1 MPKSE
6 IRKIGLLTSGGDAPG
21 MNAAIRAIVR
31 TSMHYNVRVTGIMRG
46 FDGLLQGDIM
56 ELDSEDV
63 SDIIHR
69 GGTILKTARSS
80 EMHSPEGVEK
90 ASNICKILN
99 LDALMI
105 IGGNGSMAGGLE
117 LSKLGVNVICL
128 PGTIDLDLDCSEY
141 TIGFDTAVNT
151 GMEAISKLKDTSS
164 SHQRC
169 SIIEVMGRY
178 KGFIALWCGI
188 VGGAEEVVLPEEEAT
203 GDQNQVI
210 EQILSNRSKGKKHNM
225 IVVAEG
231 IGDSAALAQKIET
244 ATGIATR
251 ATILGHLQRG
261 GNPTA
266 LDRMWASVM
275 GYEAVNIYME
285 GFKNR
290 VLVVKNGA
298 CAHLD
303 IEEALSFKRPYDEK
317 NYQMMKILAL

>member
-46 FDGLLQGDIM
+46 FDGLLQGDITD
-56 ELDSEDV
+56 LGSEDV
-63 SDIIHR
+63 SDIVHR
-69 GGTILKTARSS
+69 GGTILRTARCA
-80 EMHSPEGVEK
+80 EMMTAEGQEK
-90 ASNICKILN
+90 AANICKILN
-99 LDALMI
+99 LDALFV
-105 IGGNGSMAGGLE
+105 IGGNGSIAGGLS

-188 VGGAEEVVLPEEEAT
+188 VGGAEEVVVPEEEAT
-203 GDQNQVI
+203 TNQNQVI
-210 EQILSNRSKGKKHNM
+210 EQILSNRSKGKMHNM

-231 IGDSAALAQKIET
+231 IGDSAALAKKIED

-266 LDRMWASVM
+266 IDRMWASTM
-275 GYEAVNIYME
+275 GYEAVDIYLK

-290 VLVVKNGA
+290 VLVVKDGV

-303 IEEALSFKRPYDEK
+303 VEEALEYKRPYDDK
-317 NYQMMKILAL
+317 NYRMMKILAL

>member
-1 MPKSE
+1 MPRSE
-6 IRKIGLLTSGGDAPG
+6 IKKIGLLTSGGDAPG

-31 TSMHYNVRVTGIMRG
+31 TAMHYNVRVTGIKRG
-46 FDGLLQGDIM
+46 FDGLLQGDII
-56 ELDSEDV
+56 ELESEDV

-69 GGTILKTARSS
+69 GGTILKTARCS
-80 EMHSPEGVEK
+80 EMHTAEGQEK
-90 ASNICKILN
+90 AANICKILN

-105 IGGNGSMAGGLE
+105 IGGNGSIAGGLA
-117 LSKLGVNVICL
+117 LSRFGVNVICL

-151 GMEAISKLKDTSS
+151 GMDAISKLKDTSS

-203 GDQNQVI
+203 TNQNQVI

-225 IVVAEG
+225 VVVAEG
-231 IGDSAALAQKIET
+231 IGDSAELATKIEA

-266 LDRMWASVM
+266 LDRMWASIM
-275 GYEAVNIYME
+275 GYEAVQIYRNGE
-285 GFKNR
+285 RNR
-290 VLVVKNGA
+290 VLVVKNGL
-298 CAHLD
+298 CDHMD
-303 IEEALSFKRPYDEK
+303 VEEALNFKRPYDEK
-317 NYQMMKILAL
+317 QYQMMKILAL

>member
-1 MPKSE
+1 
-6 IRKIGLLTSGGDAPG
+6 
-21 MNAAIRAIVR
+21 MNAAIRSIVR
-31 TSMHYNVRVTGIMRG
+31 TAMHHNVRVTGIKRG
-46 FDGLLQGDIM
+46 FDGLLQGDIV
-56 ELDSEDV
+56 ELESEDV

-69 GGTILKTARSS
+69 GGTILKTARCA
-80 EMHSPEGVEK
+80 EMHSPEGQEK
-90 ASNICKILN
+90 AANICKILN

-105 IGGNGSMAGGLE
+105 IGGNGSIAGGLS
-117 LSKLGVNVICL
+117 LSKHGVNAICL

-151 GMEAISKLKDTSS
+151 GMDAINKLKDTSS

-178 KGFIALWCGI
+178 KGYIALWCGI
-188 VGGAEEVVLPEEEAT
+188 VGGAEEVVLPEEDVT
-203 GDQNQVI
+203 TDQNQVI
-210 EQILSNRSKGKKHNM
+210 EQILSNRSQGKKHNM

-231 IGDSAALAQKIET
+231 IGDSAALAKKIED

-275 GYEAVNIYME
+275 GHEAVDIYLK

-290 VLVVKNGA
+290 VIVVKDGV

-303 IEEALSFKRPYDEK
+303 IEEGLNYKRPYDEK
-317 NYQMMKILAL
+317 NYKMMKILAL

>member
-1 MPKSE
+1 LPKPDFK
-6 IRKIGLLTSGGDAPG
+6 KIGLLTSGGDAPG

-31 TSMHYNVRVTGIMRG
+31 TAIHHSIRVVGIKRG
-46 FDGLLQGDIM
+46 FDGLLQGDI
-56 ELDSEDV
+56 LDLESEEV
-63 SDIIHR
+63 SDIVYR
-69 GGTILKTARSS
+69 GGTILKTARCA
-80 EMHSPEGVEK
+80 EMHTPEGQEK
-90 ASNICKILN
+90 AANICKILN
-99 LDALMI
+99 LDALFV
-105 IGGNGSMAGGLE
+105 IGGNGSIAGGLS

-188 VGGAEEVVLPEEEAT
+188 VGGAEEVVLPEEDAT
-203 GDQNQVI
+203 TNQNQVI
-210 EQILSNRSKGKKHNM
+210 EQILANRSKGKLHNM

-231 IGDSAALAQKIET
+231 VGDAAALAQKIEK

-266 LDRMWASVM
+266 LDRMWASTM
-275 GYEAVNIYME
+275 GYEAVELYVQ
-285 GFKNR
+285 GGRNR
-290 VLVVKNGA
+290 VMVVKDGV
-298 CAHLD
+298 CANVD
-303 IEEALSFKRPYDEK
+303 IEEGLNFKRPYDEK
-317 NYQMMKILAL
+317 NYRMMKILAL